1 MTIRFEVH
9 GLQGA
14 ISTLRKYDR
23 EMYQRIITDLKLQSA
38 PLVAKVAAEF
48 PNEPFRRVNNW
59 HSEGGRKGKS
69 KMPAY
74 NVSDVRG
81 GVKPAI
87 YSASAKVGREQGIYR
102 LNQNDAG
109 GAVYDGAGRKKVTAF
124 VKNLD
129 LRYSAKATGDGKYR
143 SRVMYPTML
152 KNMDMIQVIIDNA
165 ISKTNEIVINDIMG
179 KAA

>member
-14 ISTLRKYDR
+14 IATLRKYDR
-23 EMYQRIITDLKLQSA
+23 AMYEIIIKDLKDKSA
-38 PLVAKVAAEF
+38 PLVSKVAAEF
-48 PNEPFRRVNNW
+48 PDQPFRRVNNW

-69 KMPAY
+69 RMPAY
-74 NVSDVRG
+74 NIGAVRK

-87 YSASAKVGREQGIYR
+87 YSTSAKVGREQGIFR
-102 LNQNDAG
+102 LNQNNAG
-109 GAVYDGAGRKKVTAF
+109 GAIYDGAGGATLSKF

-129 LRYSAKATGDGKYR
+129 MRYSTKSTGSTTR

-152 KNMDMIQVIIDNA
+152 KNMNMVQEIVDNA
-165 ISKTNEIVINDIMG
+165 ISKTNKQTQTHIMG

>member
-23 EMYQRIITDLKLQSA
+23 EMYQTIITDLKLQSA

-69 KMPAY
+69 RMPAY
-74 NVSDVRG
+74 NVSKVRG

-109 GAVYDGAGRKKVTAF
+109 GAYMTVQV
-124 VKNLD
+124 
-129 LRYSAKATGDGKYR
+129 ATR
-143 SRVMYPTML
+143 SQRLL
-152 KNMDMIQVIIDNA
+152 KTLTSLIQLKQKGTT
-165 ISKTNEIVINDIMG
+165 SIVLV
-179 KAA
+179 

>member
-14 ISTLRKYDR
+14 IATLRKYDR
-23 EMYQRIITDLKLQSA
+23 AMYEIIIKDLKDKSA
-38 PLVAKVAAEF
+38 PLVSKVAAEF
-48 PNEPFRRVNNW
+48 PDQPFRRVNNW

-69 KMPAY
+69 RMPAY
-74 NVSDVRG
+74 NIGAVRK

-129 LRYSAKATGDGKYR
+129 LRYSTKATGDGKYR